1 MADKN
6 TYLQLSQSVQ
16 HLSFL
21 KELPETSEDEKAELE
36 TYLQDLASQ
45 QERKFD
51 SIIGLL
57 KKCDHYIDAYDKEL
71 AELKDA
77 RDSWKRNRE
86 KVIGIIKY
94 AFQQDLIT
102 SKLNGERYQGTIA
115 KVKSKLVD
123 NFDQWDDSD
132 IKEFGLKKTT
142 TLSRLKDDS
151 VVEVKEESLP
161 DKDRIRIAIEEN
173 NKKVPPIAQL
183 VSSYSFRY
191 GRRKRLTN
199 S

>member
-161 DKDRIRIAIEEN
+161 DKDRIRSAIEEN

>member
-21 KELPETSEDEKAELE
+21 KELPETTDDERAELE

-51 SIIGLL
+51 NIIGLL
-57 KKCDHYIDAYDKEL
+57 KKCEHYIDAYDKEL

-123 NFDQWDDSD
+123 NFDQWDDAD

-161 DKDRIRIAIEEN
+161 DKDRIRTAIEEN

>member
-161 DKDRIRIAIEEN
+161 DKDRIRTAIEEN

>member
-21 KELPETSEDEKAELE
+21 KELPETTDDERAELE

-51 SIIGLL
+51 NIIGLL

-123 NFDQWDDSD
+123 NFDQWDDAD

-161 DKDRIRIAIEEN
+161 DKDRIRTAIEDN
-173 NKKVPPIAQL
+173 DTKVPPIAQL

>member
-71 AELKDA
+71 AELKEA

-161 DKDRIRIAIEEN
+161 DKDRIRTAIEEN

>member
-21 KELPETSEDEKAELE
+21 KELPETTDDERAELE

-51 SIIGLL
+51 NIIGLL

-71 AELKDA
+71 AELKEA

-102 SKLNGERYQGTIA
+102 SKLNGERQQGTIA

-123 NFDQWDDSD
+123 NFDQWDDAD

-161 DKDRIRIAIEEN
+161 DKDRIRTAIEEN

>member
-51 SIIGLL
+51 RIIGLL

-161 DKDRIRIAIEEN
+161 DKDRIRTAIEEN

>member
-21 KELPETSEDEKAELE
+21 KELPETSDDEKAELE

-71 AELKDA
+71 SELKEA
-77 RDSWKRNRE
+77 RDCWKRNRE

-161 DKDRIRIAIEEN
+161 DKDRIRSAIEEN

>member
-21 KELPETSEDEKAELE
+21 KELPETSDDEKAELE

-142 TLSRLKDDS
+142 TVSRLKDDS

-161 DKDRIRIAIEEN
+161 DKDRIRTAIEEN

>member
-161 DKDRIRIAIEEN
+161 DKDRIRTAIEEN

-183 VSSYSFRY
+183 FSSYSFRY

>member
-45 QERKFD
+45 PERKFD

-161 DKDRIRIAIEEN
+161 DKDRIRTAIEEN

>member
-123 NFDQWDDSD
+123 NFDQWDDAD

-161 DKDRIRIAIEEN
+161 DKDRIRTAIEEN

>member
-123 NFDQWDDSD
+123 NFDQWDDAD

-161 DKDRIRIAIEEN
+161 DKDRIRTAIEEN
-173 NKKVPPIAQL
+173 DKKVPPIAQL

>member
-71 AELKDA
+71 AELKEA

-94 AFQQDLIT
+94 SAG
-102 SKLNGERYQGTIA
+102 LN
-115 KVKSKLVD
+115 
-123 NFDQWDDSD
+123 N
-132 IKEFGLKKTT
+132 
-142 TLSRLKDDS
+142 
-151 VVEVKEESLP
+151 
-161 DKDRIRIAIEEN
+161 
-173 NKKVPPIAQL
+173 
-183 VSSYSFRY
+183 
-191 GRRKRLTN
+191 
-199 S
+199 

>member
-21 KELPETSEDEKAELE
+21 KELPETTDDERAELE

-51 SIIGLL
+51 NIIGLL

-123 NFDQWDDSD
+123 NFDQWDDAD

-161 DKDRIRIAIEEN
+161 DKDRIRTAIEEN

>member
-21 KELPETSEDEKAELE
+21 KELPETTDDERAELE

-51 SIIGLL
+51 NIIGLL

-123 NFDQWDDSD
+123 NFDQWDDAD

-151 VVEVKEESLP
+151 VVDVKEESLP
-161 DKDRIRIAIEEN
+161 DKDRIRTAIEEN

>member
-51 SIIGLL
+51 NIIGLL

-123 NFDQWDDSD
+123 NFDQWDDAD

-161 DKDRIRIAIEEN
+161 DKDRIRTAIEDN
-173 NKKVPPIAQL
+173 DKKVPPIAQL

>member
-71 AELKDA
+71 AELKEA

-123 NFDQWDDSD
+123 NFDQWDDAD

-161 DKDRIRIAIEEN
+161 DKDRIRTAIEEN

>member
-21 KELPETSEDEKAELE
+21 KELPETTDDERAELE

-51 SIIGLL
+51 NIIGLL

-71 AELKDA
+71 AELKEA

-123 NFDQWDDSD
+123 NFDQWDDAD

-161 DKDRIRIAIEEN
+161 DKDRIRTAIEEN

>member
-161 DKDRIRIAIEEN
+161 DKDRIRTAIEEN

-191 GRRKRLTN
+191 GSRKRLTN